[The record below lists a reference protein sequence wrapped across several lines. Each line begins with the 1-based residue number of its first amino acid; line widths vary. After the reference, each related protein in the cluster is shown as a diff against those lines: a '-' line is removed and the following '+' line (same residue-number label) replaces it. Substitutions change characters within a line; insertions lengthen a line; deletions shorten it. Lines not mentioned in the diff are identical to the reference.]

1 LNKIAGLFMNIIS
14 EKAIISPLA
23 DIEVSTKGSKVV
35 IEAGTMIDSFVKIK
49 FSGGSGD
56 VVIGENCYIN
66 SGTVI
71 YSGHGVTLGRGVLIA
86 SNCTLAAAN
95 HEYRF
100 SSKPILG
107 GGFIPSK
114 GGIFIEDD
122 VWVGANSVVLDGSV
136 IRKGAVV
143 GAGSLVRSELQEYG
157 IYAGNPLKLLGR
169 RGPLGTIKIY

>member
-1 LNKIAGLFMNIIS
+1 MNSIS

-23 DIEVSTKGSKVV
+23 DIEVSAKGSKVI

-71 YSGHGVTLGRGVLIA
+71 YSGHGVTFGKGVLIA

-100 SSKPILG
+100 SNKTILG
-107 GGFIPSK
+107 GGFTPSK
-114 GGIFIEDD
+114 GGIVIEDD
-122 VWVGANSVVLDGSV
+122 VWIGANSVLLDGTI
-136 IRKGAVV
+136 IRKGVVV
-143 GAGSLVRSELQEYG
+143 GAGSLVRGELKEYG
-157 IYAGNPLKLLGR
+157 IYVGTPSRLIGK
-169 RGPLGTIKIY
+169 RGAEGIIRFD